1 MRNRA
6 VISPLAW
13 FLGLALLASCS
24 ESAPPKPTA
33 KPAPAKPPGPVA
45 VSPVTAPSAVPGGE
59 AGVAL
64 GAAVPPPVQ
73 EEYSYNPSGRRD
85 PFKSLIVAS
94 AQKKNIDLLPPLQ
107 RREVADL
114 KYVAVV
120 WGELGTYAMLEMPDG
135 KGYAVR
141 VGTRVGPNRGV
152 VKRITARDLTVVEQY
167 VDFFGETRSRDIVL
181 ELRTR
186 EEGLE

>member
-1 MRNRA
+1 
-6 VISPLAW
+6 
-13 FLGLALLASCS
+13 
-24 ESAPPKPTA
+24 
-33 KPAPAKPPGPVA
+33 
-45 VSPVTAPSAVPGGE
+45 
-59 AGVAL
+59 
-64 GAAVPPPVQ
+64 
-73 EEYSYNPSGRRD
+73 
-85 PFKSLIVAS
+85 LIVAS
-94 AQKKNIDLLPPLQ
+94 AQKKNFDLLPPLQ
-107 RREVADL
+107 RREVSDL

-167 VDFFGETRSRDIVL
+167 VDFFGETRTRNIVL